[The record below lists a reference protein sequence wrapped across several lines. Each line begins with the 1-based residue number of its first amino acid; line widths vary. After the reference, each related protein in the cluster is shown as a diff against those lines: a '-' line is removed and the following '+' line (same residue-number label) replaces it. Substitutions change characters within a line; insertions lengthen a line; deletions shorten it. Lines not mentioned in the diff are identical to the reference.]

1 LKGELDVSII
11 LPTYNEAGN
20 IERIVVEISKVF
32 ADSGLT
38 GETIVVDDDSADGTA
53 GIVAELSRHYG
64 VRLFVR
70 KDQRGLATAVLKGF
84 ELAQGRVCLVMD
96 ADLSHPVGS
105 VPDMVRPI
113 LKGDCDMTVGS
124 RYVAGGGAQDWP
136 FVRRII
142 SKGSGLLA
150 RGVTKLSDPTSG
162 FMAIRRS
169 LLVDAHLD
177 PVGWKIVLETAVKL
191 DPKVIEIPIVFADR
205 YQGQSK
211 LSLSVQYDY
220 LRHLWRLY
228 RYKYETATQFVQ
240 FSGVGISGIVIDTVV
255 LMICVELLK
264 LDPRLAAVFAFLVAA
279 TWNYNL
285 NRLWTFDGFR
295 KTIYSYVTF
304 VIVACVGLG
313 IRIGSMHILIEYS
326 GMGAGRLYVL
336 ASIIGILLA
345 SIVNFLGSK
354 YISFSKNRNVW
365 GNE

>member
-32 ADSGLT
+32 TDSGLT
-38 GETIVVDDDSADGTA
+38 GEMIVVDDDSADGTA

-96 ADLSHPVGS
+96 ADLSHPVSS
-105 VPDMVRPI
+105 VPDLVRPI
-113 LKGDCDMTVGS
+113 LKSDCDMTVGS
-124 RYVAGGGAQDWP
+124 RYVAGGGSYDWP
-136 FVRRII
+136 LIRRAI
-142 SKGSGLLA
+142 SKFSGLLA
-150 RGVTKLSDPTSG
+150 RGVTRLSDPTSG
-162 FMAIRRS
+162 FMAVRRS
-169 LLVDAHLD
+169 LLADAHLD

-191 DPKVIEIPIVFADR
+191 NPRIVEIPIVFADR
-205 YQGQSK
+205 YRGQSK
-211 LSLSVQYDY
+211 LSLSVQYEY

-228 RYKYETATQFVQ
+228 RYKYRTATQFVQ
-240 FSGVGISGIVIDTVV
+240 FSAVGLSGIVVDTAV
-255 LMICVELLK
+255 LMVCVELLK

-285 NRLWTFDGFR
+285 NRPWTFDGFR
-295 KTIYSYVTF
+295 KTAYSYVTF
-304 VIVACVGLG
+304 VVVACIGLG

-326 GMGAGRLYVL
+326 GMGTGRLYIP
-336 ASIIGILLA
+336 ASIIGIFLA
-345 SIVNFLGSK
+345 FLSNFAGSK
-354 YISFSKNRNVW
+354 YISFSKSRKVQ
-365 GNE
+365 GDE